1 MKRTANVAWSPSTLQ
16 NICLAAGTAAQQL
29 DASFSTTSK
38 LEIFSLDLTSS
49 GLDMPLVG
57 SVEVPHRF
65 HKLVWSALG
74 IGNEYPAGVLVGGC
88 DNGTIT
94 LWNVDGIMNGSKDA
108 TLVTTTSH
116 VGPVRALDVNPFQ
129 CNLLASGAGESEIF
143 IWDLNQPTN
152 PMSPGNKLHP
162 LEDISGVAWNR
173 QVQHILIS
181 TSPSGR
187 SVVWDL
193 RKNDPIIQINDSS
206 SRIRCKAVAW
216 HPDVATQMVTASEDD
231 RAPII
236 QMWDL
241 RYATAPMRVLERHK
255 RGVLAIAWCPQ
266 DSDLLLSAAKDN
278 QVFCW
283 NPNSELPGGDVVYE
297 FPATSQ
303 WMFECHWCP
312 RNPAVISTASFDGHI
327 SLYSLLGGGGKDV
340 VPDTHKTPT
349 IAPDDVFAG
358 LANRAQASVVQSA
371 PLKNPPK
378 WLRTACGASF
388 GFGGKLVSFSNTRGV
403 DVPKIVTIT
412 QVITEQDL
420 LKRSEQ
426 LEQSVAQQ
434 LFVDFCEQKSQQSP
448 NEREKTLWNFL
459 KVTFEPEPRR
469 LYLKL
474 LGYDADELAK
484 KFSRFSEGGR
494 RASGGVLDVNELSE
508 KLATIPVNDGM
519 DDGAE
524 AERPFISENSSTAAI
539 FGSEGDGPNTFD
551 TLSLAS
557 DSKQAEGT
565 ATFDALSVTSEPG
578 YEVTKQSSSF
588 FMVGGTTSESGFSI
602 STDNDV
608 DGLLSQALLVGNFES
623 AVDICIGADRMAD
636 AMILAIAGG
645 SHLLQR
651 VQQLYFQKKQSKVS
665 KLMSV
670 VVNKNWADLARHGSL
685 ENWREILAAL
695 VTYAGPEDFASLCD
709 LLGDRLEREG
719 EGRHRDNAS
728 LCYICSGNVD
738 KFVECWTATTTS
750 TSSLVLQDL
759 VEKVIMLRKA
769 VERERRQFTA
779 NTSQILSD
787 KLSAYADV
795 LASQG
800 SLNAAFNCLQENGA
814 KTINAVLY
822 DRLYHALNLTS
833 LPKPEFPFKRIDVV
847 PIRDQ
852 NATPQK
858 QQEFPSIPTN
868 TPLSSRPTG
877 PQPLTQPGV
886 MPYAMPVAYS
896 SPQQPAGG
904 YYTPGISGPQSVSY
918 TRPTVDHAAPV
929 PQPVGIPKPVG
940 PTSSGTMPIVTPPVS
955 SALPNPL
962 TTDTATAWNDPPML
976 KAKKTSIPSAHAH
989 APPITAPVM
998 PAQQPLAPAQP
1009 TFTPSAVQQAGDPVQ
1024 SRPPPVVKQH
1034 QPPAPPVAPKNP
1046 IPQEDM
1052 VIVLSLDGLLDRC
1065 KAASTNTSA
1074 KRKVEDIA
1082 TKLTTLSDLLRESKL
1097 SHDVLQGLHYIAQAI
1112 QALNY
1117 QAGLAKLT
1125 ELASSTNFSEISSF
1139 MPAVKALLQ
1148 LGQYLKV

>member
-1 MKRTANVAWSPSTLQ
+1 MKVKEVKRTANVAWSPSSLQ
-16 NICLAAGTAAQQL
+16 NVCLASGTAAQQL

-49 GLDMPLVG
+49 GLDMPIVG
-57 SVEVPHRF
+57 SLEVPHRF

-74 IGNEYPAGVLVGGC
+74 TGNEHPSGVLVGGC

-94 LWNVDGIMNGSKDA
+94 LWNVDAIMNGSKDA
-108 TLVTTTSH
+108 TMVTTTSH
-116 VGPVRALDVNPFQ
+116 VGPVRTLDINPFQ
-129 CNLLASGAGESEIF
+129 PNLLASGASESEIF
-143 IWDLNQPTN
+143 IWDLNQPAN

-162 LEDISGVAWNR
+162 LEDIAGVAWNR

-283 NPNSELPGGDVVYE
+283 NPNSEVPGGDVVYE
-297 FPATSQ
+297 LPATSQ

-312 RNPAVISTASFDGHI
+312 RNPAIISTASFDGHI
-327 SLYSLLGGGGKDV
+327 SLYSLLGGGGKEV
-340 VPDTHKTPT
+340 VPETHKTPT
-349 IAPDDVFAG
+349 IAPDDIFGG
-358 LANRAQASVVQSA
+358 LATRPQATTAQSA

-388 GFGGKLVSFSNTRGV
+388 GFGGKLVSFSNSRGG
-403 DVPKIVTIT
+403 DVPKVVTIS

-420 LKRSEQ
+420 LQRSEQ
-426 LEQSVAQQ
+426 LENSLTQQ
-434 LFVDFCEQKSQQSP
+434 LFADFCDHKSQESP
-448 NEREKTLWNFL
+448 NERERTLWNFL

-474 LGYDADELAK
+474 LGYDTDELAK
-484 KFSRFSEGGR
+484 KFSRAAGGGGR
-494 RASGGVLDVNELSE
+494 EGLDADELSE
-508 KLATIPVNDGM
+508 KLATIPV
-519 DDGAE
+519 DDSTDEGGE
-524 AERPFISENSSTAAI
+524 TERPFISENSSTAAI
-539 FGSEGDGPNTFD
+539 FGSDGDGPGTFD
-551 TLSLAS
+551 TLSVAS
-557 DSKQAEGT
+557 DSQYPTSKHT
-565 ATFDALSVTSEPG
+565 DTLSLTSEPPYQPANHSSSFFIVGGATSEPG
-578 YEVTKQSSSF
+578 L
-588 FMVGGTTSESGFSI
+588 SI

-651 VQQLYFQKKQSKVS
+651 VQQLFFQKKQSKVS

-670 VVNKNWADLARHGSL
+670 VVNKNWTDLARHGNL

-728 LCYICSGNVD
+728 LCYICSGNVE
-738 KFVECWTATTTS
+738 KFVECWTTATTS

-787 KLSAYADV
+787 KLSTYADM

-800 SLNAAFNCLQENGA
+800 SLSTAFNYLQENGA
-814 KTINAVLY
+814 KAINAVLY
-822 DRLYHALNLTS
+822 DRLYHSLNLTS
-833 LPKPEFPFKRIDVV
+833 LPKPEFPFQRVDVQTS
-847 PIRDQ
+847 RDR
-852 NATPQK
+852 NSKVDLTPQK
-858 QQEFPSIPTN
+858 PKPV
-868 TPLSSRPTG
+868 
-877 PQPLTQPGV
+877 PQPVLPAHPGTT
-886 MPYAMPVAYS
+886 PYAPLGPHPS
-896 SPQQPAGG
+896 QQPLGN
-904 YYTPGISGPQSVSY
+904 YYTPGITGPQTISY
-918 TRPTVDHAAPV
+918 PRPAPPSSDLTAPV
-929 PQPVGIPKPVG
+929 THSLGTPNPVGVASSAPKP
-940 PTSSGTMPIVTPPVS
+940 MATP
-955 SALPNPL
+955 LHPL
-962 TTDTATAWNDPPML
+962 TPMTTDTMAAWNDPPML
-976 KAKKTSIPSAHAH
+976 KAKKTSLPPGHASAT
-989 APPITAPVM
+989 PITAPVM
-998 PAQQPLAPAQP
+998 GIQQPLAPTHP
-1009 TFTPSAVQQAGDPVQ
+1009 TFTPATTVQQTSEPVQ
-1024 SRPPPVVKQH
+1024 SRSPVVK
-1034 QPPAPPVAPKNP
+1034 QPPAPPGVQKPP

-1052 VIVLSLDGLLDRC
+1052 VIVLSLDGLLERC

-1097 SHDVLQGLHYIAQAI
+1097 SQDVLQGLHYIAQAI
-1112 QALNY
+1112 QMLNY

-1125 ELASSTNFSEISSF
+1125 ELASSANFSEISSF